1 MNVLPHTKLL
11 KIRSLVY
18 LLLMILKVTFH
29 YCSSFLISVDTR
41 SMRRRERLFRIV
53 FGFILLVV
61 AKLLLLTSSLY
72 LKTLVEQSAAG
83 NTVRT
88 IELGW
93 RSSTFG
99 LFIGVG
105 ASRIVSGIVQLV
117 CDLILSPA
125 VNSAGI
131 GLPREAF
138 SAALI
143 GASRR
148 CDDGAPTQVSALSV
162 VAEGQD
168 EGKSG
173 AARRALDRGVKAS
186 GQFIYRSLFNLFP
199 KFVDSTCVLLLL
211 GYKAGRTT
219 GLVAFFVAYFYA
231 YITAVIM
238 QRRIPLLRAQ
248 LREQSVANGFAED
261 ALSLAETVAA
271 FGAIRDEEKRYVN
284 ALHGTAEAGVAVRR
298 SFAYLK
304 LIQSLVLG
312 LGSTAVALSAWYS
325 SPHLSGPALSSQ
337 MAFVQSLFGQL
348 CVPLDTFGV
357 HFRDAVSAAE
367 DLRELEDLKFRMTP
381 FKQVQELSSMNKAG
395 KTVPKILRQ
404 EGGRVKWRSE
414 SPRVQVDSLFYVYPV
429 AGDQMRYALRN
440 ISFTIPAGGYSV
452 GIVGPSGSGKST
464 LFRVLLGLEP
474 LESGQYNS
482 GKIFLDGIDVTYSDR
497 TPCFSLV
504 GQENDLFRSLSL
516 ANNIRY
522 GTNLDSN
529 FSDIGKVALLNAAQD
544 AQLEH
549 LIGRIPGGWNASVGP
564 RGRILSGGERQR
576 VCLARALYR
585 EEINGGIL
593 LLDECT
599 AALDAKT
606 EDLVIRAL
614 HSRVQKGATAVLVAH
629 RLSSVQR
636 CDMIIVLKD
645 GEIAQKGTHHE
656 LIAAG
661 GWYAESWKVQQQQKK

>member
-1 MNVLPHTKLL
+1 MQ
-11 KIRSLVY
+11 
-18 LLLMILKVTFH
+18 VT
-29 YCSSFLISVDTR
+29 
-41 SMRRRERLFRIV
+41 
-53 FGFILLVV
+53 
-61 AKLLLLTSSLY
+61 
-72 LKTLVEQSAAG
+72 
-83 NTVRT
+83 
-88 IELGW
+88 
-93 RSSTFG
+93 
-99 LFIGVG
+99 
-105 ASRIVSGIVQLV
+105 
-117 CDLILSPA
+117 
-125 VNSAGI
+125 
-131 GLPREAF
+131 
-138 SAALI
+138 
-143 GASRR
+143 
-148 CDDGAPTQVSALSV
+148 ALSV
-162 VAEGQD
+162 VAQGQED
-168 EGKSG
+168 GRSG

-199 KFVDSTCVLLLL
+199 KFIDSSCVLLLL
-211 GYKAGRTT
+211 GYKAGRAT

-231 YITAVIM
+231 YLTAVIM

-271 FGAIRDEEKRYVN
+271 FGAIKEEENRYVN

-304 LIQSLVLG
+304 LVQACILG
-312 LGSTAVALSAWYS
+312 IGSTAVALSAWYS
-325 SPHLSGPALSSQ
+325 CPHLSGPALSSQ
-337 MAFVQSLFGQL
+337 MAFVQTLFGQL

-381 FKQVQELSSMNKAG
+381 FKQVQELSTMNKAG
-395 KTVPKILRQ
+395 KMVPKIVRQ
-404 EGGRVKWRSE
+404 EGGRSNFRSYP
-414 SPRVQVDSLFYVYPV
+414 PRVVVKNLCYAYPID
-429 AGDQMRYALRN
+429 GGQSRYALRN
-440 ISFTIPAGGYSV
+440 ISLSIPAGGYSV

-464 LFRVLLGLEP
+464 FFRVLLGLEP
-474 LESGQYNS
+474 LESGQFNS
-482 GKIFLDGIDVTYSDR
+482 GEITLDGVDVTYSDR

-522 GTNLDSN
+522 GTSIDDTMSEV
-529 FSDIGKVALLNAAQD
+529 GKLALLNAAQD
-544 AQLEH
+544 AQLEQ
-549 LIGRIPGGWNASVGP
+549 LIGRVPGGWNASVGP
-564 RGRILSGGERQR
+564 RGRLLSGGERQR

-614 HSRVQKGATAVLVAH
+614 HSRVEKGATAVLVAH

-636 CDMIIVLKD
+636 CDLIIVLKD
-645 GEIAQKGTHHE
+645 GEISQAGTHHE
-656 LIAAG
+656 LISAG
-661 GWYAESWKVQQQQKK
+661 GWYAESWKVQRQQQK